1 MAIPKIC
8 ASGNEKHNCCQ
19 TLFLRRKN
27 NLIECPVSKTCQIVL
42 PLSYFQKST
51 PLFFE
56 RERGRGGKG
65 KLSFLVKRKFSLA
78 PALSRFTLIEL
89 LVVIAIIAI
98 LAAILMPALQSAK
111 LRAQGAGCQNNLKSI
126 GLAMANYT
134 NDSNGVFMR
143 YRSPTKTGSQTS
155 LKWWNRPD
163 QLEGLMANKKYI
175 QWIKRPDGT
184 YYAPI
189 LTCPADAVVAPS
201 SATVETSYGYN
212 ELLSGMQVRKI
223 RYPSRS
229 VLFLDTDLSPLTT
242 NTVVCSVLGNEKV
255 EDHPLILAGAERHAG
270 SLQIVFIDGHAGA
283 RLNVNTLADIPYY
296 NKYKANATAEDCIF
310 WGRREGEK

>member
-1 MAIPKIC
+1 MRSA
-8 ASGNEKHNCCQ
+8 
-19 TLFLRRKN
+19 
-27 NLIECPVSKTCQIVL
+27 
-42 PLSYFQKST
+42 
-51 PLFFE
+51 
-56 RERGRGGKG
+56 
-65 KLSFLVKRKFSLA
+65 
-78 PALSRFTLIEL
+78 FTLIEL

-126 GLAMANYT
+126 GLAMANYID
-134 NDSNGVFMR
+134 DSNGVFMR
-143 YRSPTKTGSQTS
+143 HRSPTKTGSQTS
-155 LKWWNRPD
+155 LKWWNRHD

-189 LTCPADAVVAPS
+189 LICPADAVVAPS
-201 SATVETSYGYN
+201 SVETSYGYN

-242 NTVVCSVLGNEKV
+242 NTIVCSVLGNDRE

-283 RLNVNTLADIPYY
+283 KLNVNTLADIPYY

>member
-1 MAIPKIC
+1 MNKKQVKL
-8 ASGNEKHNCCQ
+8 SRFEFRF
-19 TLFLRRKN
+19 T
-27 NLIECPVSKTCQIVL
+27 LIELLVSKTCQICVS
-42 PLSYFQKST
+42 PLYCFQKST
-51 PLFFE
+51 PLFLKG
-56 RERGRGGKG
+56 ERGAGREGNFFSREK
-65 KLSFLVKRKFSLA
+65 KFPSL
-78 PALSRFTLIEL
+78 PAYSFTLIEL

-111 LRAQGAGCQNNLKSI
+111 LRAQGAACQNNLKSI

-134 NDSNGVFMR
+134 HDSNGVLMR
-143 YRSPTKTGSQTS
+143 HRAPTKTGSQTS

-163 QLEGLMANKKYI
+163 QLEGLLANKKYI

-184 YYAPI
+184 HYAPI
-189 LTCPADAVVAPS
+189 LACPADAVVAPS

-242 NTVVCSVLGNEKV
+242 NTVVCSVLGNEKE

-270 SLQIVFIDGHAGA
+270 TLQIVFIDGHAGA
-283 RLNVNTLADIPYY
+283 KLNVNTLADIPYY
-296 NKYKANATAEDCIF
+296 NKYKSYATAEDCIF